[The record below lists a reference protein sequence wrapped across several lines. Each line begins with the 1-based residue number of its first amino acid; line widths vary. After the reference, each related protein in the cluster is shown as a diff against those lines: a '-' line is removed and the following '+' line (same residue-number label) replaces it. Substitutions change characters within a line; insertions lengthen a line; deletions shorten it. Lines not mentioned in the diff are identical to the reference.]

1 MLSLDGVK
9 SAAEKLVDLKRY
21 VIMGTLLAIDG
32 NSWKNIQTKLDWGAG
47 RKARLHPGHFW
58 YGLSVP
64 VENFFAIFQV
74 FWQYFKFFAIFQVFW
89 QHFKIDSCMSIN
101 LVPCSINIKCISWY
115 KHTYS
120 MHKWHQIQIHRN
132 SKHSTEWWT
141 CSFFFNQRNSLVAFL
156 FISIVK
162 TTI

>member
-1 MLSLDGVK
+1 MVYHSL
-9 SAAEKLVDLKRY
+9 R
-21 VIMGTLLAIDG
+21 
-32 NSWKNIQTKLDWGAG
+32 
-47 RKARLHPGHFW
+47 RLTNLRGHVPW
-58 YGLSVP
+58 YGRSSGGKSSNFARGYVP
-64 VENFFAIFQV
+64 HYRLYIQSKASSRPFLVRVIRTCWIFFAIFQV
-74 FWQYFKFFAIFQVFW
+74 FFAIFQVFW

-156 FISIVK
+156 FISIAK

>member
-1 MLSLDGVK
+1 MSKPKKTSRAPSQPKASSRPFLI
-9 SAAEKLVDLKRY
+9 R
-21 VIMGTLLAIDG
+21 VIRTCWIFFC
-32 NSWKNIQTKLDWGAG
+32 NI
-47 RKARLHPGHFW
+47 
-58 YGLSVP
+58 SS
-64 VENFFAIFQV
+64 
-74 FWQYFKFFAIFQVFW
+74 FWQYFKFLAIFQVFW

-162 TTI
+162 NYYLATT

>member
-1 MLSLDGVK
+1 MGLLDLR
-9 SAAEKLVDLKRY
+9 KLCNDNVFVRPC
-21 VIMGTLLAIDG
+21 I
-32 NSWKNIQTKLDWGAG
+32 S
-47 RKARLHPGHFW
+47 RLHPGHFW

-64 VENFFAIFQV
+64 VEIFFAIFQV

-162 TTI
+162 NYYLATT

>member
-1 MLSLDGVK
+1 MCTSGQDK
-9 SAAEKLVDLKRY
+9 SVSGKLGNTNPKRQFY
-21 VIMGTLLAIDG
+21 YLTCIP
-32 NSWKNIQTKLDWGAG
+32 TKHHSAKP
-47 RKARLHPGHFW
+47 RFHPGHFW

-64 VENFFAIFQV
+64 VEIFFAIFQV

-162 TTI
+162 NYYLATT